1 MFSLK
6 KLHHIIAG
14 AIIAIVII
22 VPIGAFAYVKSG
34 IFNVGASS
42 PHTKFTTWLTHDTM
56 IHSVRKRG
64 DSASTPAVFT
74 ASQVVA
80 GFCAYETHCV
90 ACHGAAGVARQ
101 PWVSGLEPQPPYLLD
116 ETQLFTPSQLFWI
129 ISNGIKMT
137 GMPRWRESMSDRDI
151 WNVVA
156 WIEISAKLP
165 PQTYVRWRAQRRCGS
180 PTNALRLPR

>member
-6 KLHHIIAG
+6 KLHHIIMG

-34 IFNVGASS
+34 IFNAGASS

-64 DSASTPAVFT
+64 NGVSPPAVFT
-74 ASQVVA
+74 ANQVVA
-80 GFCAYETHCV
+80 GFCAYDTHCV
-90 ACHGAAGVARQ
+90 ACHGAAAVARQ

-116 ETQLFTPSQLFWI
+116 ETQLFTTSQLFWI

-151 WNVVA
+151 WNIVA
-156 WIEISAKLP
+156 WMEVSAKLP
-165 PQTYVRWRAQRRCGS
+165 PQTYVRWRAQRRCG
-180 PTNALRLPR
+180 PPANELRLPS